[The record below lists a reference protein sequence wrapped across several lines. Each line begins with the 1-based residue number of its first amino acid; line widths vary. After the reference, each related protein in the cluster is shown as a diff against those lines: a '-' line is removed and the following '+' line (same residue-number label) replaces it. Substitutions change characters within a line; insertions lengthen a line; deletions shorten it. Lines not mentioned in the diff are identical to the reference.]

1 MHYFSRKQFDMVGHV
16 EIVCVGNE
24 LLIGKVVNTNAQWLA
39 KRVTTLGLNV
49 NRVTIVSDQIDEIST
64 SVNEALSRKPQFIIT
79 TGGLGPTFDD
89 MTLGGIAEALKTP
102 LEVNQKAL
110 SMVKAKY
117 RRLVEEGR
125 IENIELTPPRVKM
138 ATLPAESEPLPNP
151 IGTAPGVL
159 VKHQGCTIVA
169 LPGVPSEMEAIFDA
183 SVAPLIKK
191 AAGNNTFF
199 EASLE
204 VDGVMESDMAP
215 LIDRTMRDNP
225 YVYIKSHPSRTGEGT
240 PHLELHL
247 STTAEDV
254 NTAKNRVTKTLIQI
268 TDLAQ
273 TKGGKIRISKI
284 K

>member
-1 MHYFSRKQFDMVGHV
+1 MAGQV
-16 EIVCVGNE
+16 EIICIGNE

-39 KRVTTLGLNV
+39 RRVTTLGLNV
-49 NRVTIVSDQIDEIST
+49 NRVTIVSDQIKEIANAI
-64 SVNEALSRKPQFIIT
+64 NEALSRKPQFVIT

-89 MTLGGIAEALKTP
+89 MTLAGIAEGLKTP

-110 SMVKAKY
+110 SMVKEKY
-117 RRLVEEGR
+117 RKLVKEGR
-125 IENIELTPPRVKM
+125 IESIELTQPRVKM
-138 ATLPAESEPLPNP
+138 ATLPAKSEAISNP
-151 IGTAPGVL
+151 IGTAPGVIIRHDEA
-159 VKHQGCTIVA
+159 VIVA

-191 AAGNNTFF
+191 AAGNNIFF
-199 EASLE
+199 ETSLE
-204 VDGVMESDMAP
+204 VDGIMESDMAP
-215 LIDRTMRDNP
+215 LIDKTMHDNP

-240 PHLELHL
+240 PHLELHM

-254 NTAKNRVTKTLIQI
+254 ITAKNRVTKTLIQI